1 MISEGM
7 LDLCTNKLWG
17 EFFELDSPCVI
28 ELFSGM
34 ESEAKNALFAIESEC
49 TLLKG
54 VTKPYL
60 SIQWVYHCNE

>member
-1 MISEGM
+1 MSKSQGLKGIDCLSLMMG
-7 LDLCTNKLWG
+7 
-17 EFFELDSPCVI
+17 FSQ
-28 ELFSGM
+28 LFSGM

-60 SIQWVYHCNE
+60 SQK